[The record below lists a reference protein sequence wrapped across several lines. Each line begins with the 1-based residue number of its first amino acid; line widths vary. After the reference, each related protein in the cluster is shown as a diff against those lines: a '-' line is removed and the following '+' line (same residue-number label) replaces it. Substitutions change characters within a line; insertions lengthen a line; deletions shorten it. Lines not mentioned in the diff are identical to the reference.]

1 MAKRKPLVY
10 GSKRHGVVEEGDT
23 LDIPLSAD
31 KGNTLVNKEDGLF
44 ASPSTVY
51 LSQDDFTGKGTLD
64 SPYRMRIAPGDDNQ
78 LELLSVVGE
87 SGLKAIP
94 AHQQI
99 TSKTLSVTKQ
109 VVAGN
114 NKNKTALEL
123 KVSSEK
129 DNSIEVKADGIYVP
143 KQEAQAGGLEFVTTD
158 DSLTGNGTTKTPL
171 GVQVSSASD
180 NTLQKTKDGL
190 VVKPQKLKQ
199 GTGGTN
205 LSFGYPDRP
214 TADNACGYLGGNFY
228 MRFKVTF
235 FNNVPPGETG
245 ARMDPFL
252 TTFPCMED
260 GTLVPYQLFTE
271 WTTVASSGS
280 YPYAHIFLLCLGKP
294 THYINKST
302 GEIVKLYKGSDQV
315 SSGATHIPVKPEN
328 GSPSELQCSLPY
340 LYLVKE

>member
-10 GSKRHGVVEEGDT
+10 GNKRHGVMEEGDT

-180 NTLQKTKDGL
+180 NTLQKTEAGL
-190 VVKPQKLKQ
+190 VVKPQRCIR
-199 GTGGTN
+199 GIYDMN
-205 LSFGYPDRP
+205 LSLSYADNP
-214 TADNACGYLGGNFY
+214 TAYYACGYLGGNFY
-228 MRFKVTF
+228 IRASVALVNF
-235 FNNVPPGETG
+235 VPPGDTG
-245 ARMDPFL
+245 AFMDPNL
-252 TTFPCMED
+252 ITFPCMED
-260 GTLVPYQLFTE
+260 GTLVPYNIFIERDT
-271 WTTVASSGS
+271 SGDNEE
-280 YPYAHIFLLCLGKP
+280 YLVHHVFLLCQGKP

-302 GEIVKLYKGSDQV
+302 GEIVKLYKSSYQGP
-315 SSGATHIPVKPEN
+315 SGATHIPE
-328 GSPSELQCSLPY
+328 GSEPNDLICRLPY
-340 LYLVKE
+340 IYLAKE